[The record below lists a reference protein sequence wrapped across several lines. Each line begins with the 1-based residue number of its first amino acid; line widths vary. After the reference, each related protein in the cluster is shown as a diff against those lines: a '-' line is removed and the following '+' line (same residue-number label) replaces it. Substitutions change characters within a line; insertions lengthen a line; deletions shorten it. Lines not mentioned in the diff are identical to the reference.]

1 MSDDRK
7 QPVWLIVG
15 AAGGLGAALGRH
27 AARQSQPPELVLLDK
42 NRRALERLADEL
54 EADSDVVVSLYP
66 LDLSGAAP
74 ADYDSMQA
82 AIVTAHERLDAIV
95 FCQAQC
101 SGLQP
106 QQQIH
111 GRDWLLELHANLGG
125 PQLLLQACLDLLLQS
140 PHGRV
145 VFCVNELETVNQA
158 YWGPYGVAQSGL
170 MALASQWAE
179 ELANSPLRFLLCRPV
194 AMRTALRMNIWPAVS
209 PDTWPEPDNCAVRIS
224 EWISKVDLPAGLQ
237 QLKMPNTETTNETE

>member
-1 MSDDRK
+1 MSENRK
-7 QPVWLIVG
+7 QSVWLIVG
-15 AAGGLGAALGRH
+15 AAGGLGGALARL
-27 AARQSQPPELVLLDK
+27 AARQPEPPGLVLLDK

-54 EADSDVVVSLYP
+54 EADSEAVISVYP

-82 AIVTAHERLDAIV
+82 AIVTAHQRLDAII

-106 QQQIH
+106 QQQVH

-145 VFCVNELETVNQA
+145 VFCANDPDTVNHA
-158 YWGPYGVAQSGL
+158 YWGAYGVAQNGL
-170 MALASQWAE
+170 IGLAGQWAE
-179 ELANSPLRFLLCRPV
+179 EVANTPLRILLCYPG

-209 PDTWPEPDNCAVRIS
+209 PDSWPEPAVCAQQIADWVGQDN
-224 EWISKVDLPAGLQ
+224 LPASLQ
-237 QLKMPNTETTNETE
+237 TVKMPVSRQS